1 MFFPVKRYILFIVLI
16 LSAAVLPAQDDYLH
30 IATEQDDDGTYRFYA
45 ESRHI
50 VPLWLKVYFK
60 KMNNLEASEK
70 LPFFTAVEPGESGM
84 FLFSL
89 SPFDRTKSYGYSM
102 VYSYS
107 RGNPETADH
116 DENYRYLFPFEHG
129 TKHRITQGHNG
140 KFTHFGEN
148 QYALDFDLDTGTAI
162 YAARAGRVV
171 EVKEDSNYGGPGAQ
185 YSQHANY
192 ILVYHEDGSFGNYVH
207 LRQNGAEVEVGDYIE
222 AGEFIGYSGNT
233 GRSSGPHLHFDVR
246 LPTFSGGMQS
256 IPVRFLNYDNTTVD
270 PEENRFYYAY
280 HPGNPEFEAAFG
292 RDLKNSD
299 YNDYAE
305 PAEANGKISLRTEEL
320 DFTYVV
326 FINNGVDKHLELTV
340 DADLNNMNSTVALPA
355 QVEIPPLTE
364 VFLTLLRPDNESS
377 RWGYSFSLKY
387 RK

>member
-1 MFFPVKRYILFIVLI
+1 MFFALRRCITLIVLL
-16 LSAAVLPAQDDYLH
+16 LSTAVLPAQDEYLQ
-30 IATEQDDDGTYRFYA
+30 IVTEQDEDGTYRFYA
-45 ESRHI
+45 ESSHI

-60 KMNNLEASEK
+60 KLNNLEASETI
-70 LPFFTAVEPGESGM
+70 PFFTAIEPGQSEV

-89 SPFDRTKSYGYSM
+89 SPVEENKSYGYRM

-116 DENYRYLFPFEHG
+116 DESYRYLFPFKHG
-129 TKHRITQGHNG
+129 SKHRITQGHNG
-140 KFTHFGEN
+140 KFTHFDEN

-162 YAARAGRVV
+162 YAARSGRVV

-185 YSQHANY
+185 YSKHANY
-192 ILVYHEDGSFGNYVH
+192 ILIYHDDGSFGNYVH
-207 LRQNGAEVEVGDYIE
+207 LRQNGADVEAGDYVE
-222 AGEFIGYSGNT
+222 AGDFLGYSGNT

-256 IPVRFLNYDNTTVD
+256 IPVRFLNYDGAVID

-280 HPGNPEFEAAFG
+280 HPGKPEFEAVFG

-299 YNDYAE
+299 YRDYAE
-305 PAEANGKISLRTEEL
+305 AAEADGKISLRTEEL
-320 DFTYVV
+320 DFTYIV
-326 FINNGVDKHLELTV
+326 FISNGVDRRLELTV
-340 DADLNNMNSTVALPA
+340 DADLNNMSSTVPLPA
-355 QVEIPPLTE
+355 QIEIPPLTE
-364 VFLTLLRPDNESS
+364 IFLTLLRPADESS
-377 RWGYSFSLKY
+377 RWGYSFSVKY